1 MKRFARMTARCIAVV
16 ALQSVAVAATIP
28 DRMNLELVGHSTLNG
43 AGKGGEGLALK
54 QYGSRKILFLAHESG
69 PLCFSVIDVT
79 SSADPVVLK
88 QLPVEAEFI
97 RCNSLGLSGN
107 ILVVAR
113 QSEKVGQP
121 HGGIKIYDVTE
132 ANNPQLLSYLDLTG
146 PQFSRDPLFDLY
158 GREARLLI
166 PRRGRKTL
174 FRKTRWMIKC

>member
-1 MKRFARMTARCIAVV
+1 
-16 ALQSVAVAATIP
+16 
-28 DRMNLELVGHSTLNG
+28 MNLELVGHSALNG

-88 QLPVEAEFI
+88 QLPVEAEFV

-146 PQFSRDPLFDLY
+146 PNSRGTHYLTFTDGKFAYLSTGAKDFVP
-158 GREARLLI
+158 
-166 PRRGRKTL
+166 
-174 FRKTRWMIKC
+174 KTRWMTKC

>member
-1 MKRFARMTARCIAVV
+1 MKRLVRIASYIA
-16 ALQSVAVAATIP
+16 ALILPSAAVAAAIP
-28 DRMNLELVGHSTLNG
+28 DRMNLELVGHSTLND

-69 PLCFSVIDVT
+69 PQCFSIVDVT

-88 QLPVEAEFI
+88 QIPVEAEFV

-121 HGGIKIYDVTE
+121 YGGIKVYDVAE
-132 ANNPQLLSYLDLTG
+132 ASNPQLLS
-146 PQFSRDPLFDLY
+146 
-158 GREARLLI
+158 
-166 PRRGRKTL
+166 
-174 FRKTRWMIKC
+174 

>member
-1 MKRFARMTARCIAVV
+1 MNRLARMTAPCLTMLT
-16 ALQSVAVAATIP
+16 LQFAAVATTIP
-28 DRMNLELVGHSTLNG
+28 DRMNLDLVGHSTLNG
-43 AGKGGEGLALK
+43 TGKGGEGLALK
-54 QYGSRKILFLAHESG
+54 HYGSRKILFLAHESG

-121 HGGIKIYDVTE
+121 HGGIKVYDVTD
-132 ANNPQLLSYLDLTG
+132 ASNPQL
-146 PQFSRDPLFDLY
+146 
-158 GREARLLI
+158 
-166 PRRGRKTL
+166 
-174 FRKTRWMIKC
+174 